1 MRNVGTFYIMGVEEN
16 SLLFPNVR
24 RIDVLNTIEK
34 GDQLYIQRFDTQYGF
49 FLLVLNKNG
58 VDVGYIPPKFVS
70 KIKMKKQYSLEVAT
84 KLAQGLELTYSIPG
98 DNTKFY
104 MTTWFCVLVVCIII
118 FAVGLST
125 PACHQNIDKLM
136 SFFSR

>member
-1 MRNVGTFYIMGVEEN
+1 MKTVGTFYIMGVEEN

-58 VDVGYIPPKFVS
+58 VDVGYIPPNFVS
-70 KIKMKKQYSLEVAT
+70 KIKMKKQYSLEVTA
-84 KLAQGLELTYSIPG
+84 KLVNGLELIYLLP
-98 DNTKFY
+98 NTVPLYKRKAF
-104 MTTWFCVLVVCIII
+104 WGIAIGIAV
-118 FAVGLST
+118 FAIGWTT
-125 PACHQNIDKLM
+125 PACHRNIDRITNMLE
-136 SFFSR
+136 R